1 MAQLMPL
8 SLTVSCFSKIQIG
21 FTFLVP
27 AHPGSP
33 GKRAIKRVCVCVKR
47 SLASCPL
54 SECTGCHQKAHMS
67 SETLLQQYP
76 SALTWGC
83 WLTKADLCNSHKVV
97 GCQERNPFQQNDQ
110 WSFPLGV
117 LIWTLW
123 KIRLEKKCFLYVVCM
138 SDTNKYFFV
147 LLKRSQPQTWKSQLD
162 SLHLS
167 KLRHFFGGMFVVI
180 KTAA

>member
-8 SLTVSCFSKIQIG
+8 PLTVSCFSKIQIG
-21 FTFLVP
+21 LLFWYWLTWVVP
-27 AHPGSP
+27 EKGLLN
-33 GKRAIKRVCVCVKR
+33 GCVCVCELLVICLCIIHLFIGLFIMHNRLGNMKR

-54 SECTGCHQKAHMS
+54 SECTGCHQKARMS

-123 KIRLEKKCFLYVVCM
+123 KIRLEKKCFFCTWYACQIRINTFLYC
-138 SDTNKYFFV
+138 
-147 LLKRSQPQTWKSQLD
+147 
-162 SLHLS
+162 
-167 KLRHFFGGMFVVI
+167 
-180 KTAA
+180 